1 MAGRLART
9 LRLHTFP
16 GQVLFLSTVSVI
28 GGWGITQLGEDEDRH
43 RPFASRPSRNRG
55 NSMQGDLVDAIQSGS
70 GISGGARG
78 GGPTLADALTAERG
92 ASLWWSY
99 ARDSKSI
106 TDRLQSRNKKSTIL
120 VPVDKAIV
128 SLKQK
133 PHLYSRS
140 SSSSTSS
147 SSSIMGYLTG
157 SNSNS
162 NLYQDNT
169 EKFLKAHIIEGVP
182 QPGKLQTLLDGFS
195 IIFQNPDQSSTK
207 MSNLSGKGWKIQPGD
222 IEVLGIKET
231 SNGRIIY
238 INKVLP
244 Y

>member
-43 RPFASRPSRNRG
+43 RPFASRSSRNKG
-55 NSMQGDLVDAIQSGS
+55 SSMQGDLVDAIQSGS
-70 GISGGARG
+70 GISGGGGG

-106 TDRLQSRNKKSTIL
+106 TERLQSRNQRSTIL

-133 PHLYSRS
+133 PHLYSG
-140 SSSSTSS
+140 SSSTSS
-147 SSSIMGYLTG
+147 SSIMGWVTG

-162 NLYQDNT
+162 HSYQDNT
-169 EKFLKAHIIEGVP
+169 EKFLKAHIIEGSP

-195 IIFQNPDQSSTK
+195 LEIIQNPDQSSTK
-207 MSNLSGKGWKIQPGD
+207 ISNLSGKGWKIQPGD